1 MSLKLIMGMALAT
14 VASTPVLAAKEDEG
28 KRRFTTAMML
38 GSQQLRPTDI
48 AREIARAKAEEEKKN
63 KKSEPLTLKSLLRK
77 AENATLNYIA
87 ERQATTRQDPSLDN
101 RSSPTPNSTTYRNV
115 TFPQGDISFA
125 DEVVSFRPGRPNP
138 TEPHLGAQNA
148 LGVPDWLA
156 GKNNCQIQSDCTFVS
171 LGSGGELVVR
181 FTDNVL
187 TGSGDSEIDLWIME
201 VGPDVEDMTV
211 DISTDGVNW
220 QSVGAV
226 GGGKSGVDIDAYG
239 FGPETAFTYVRLT
252 DDPNKGGRTG
262 PTPGAD
268 IDAIG
273 AISTRAG
280 SATGCTCP

>member
-1 MSLKLIMGMALAT
+1 MSLKVILGLM
-14 VASTPVLAAKEDEG
+14 LAAPAGTPLVAAEETTVLLSASAEAQSLG
-28 KRRFTTAMML
+28 KR
-38 GSQQLRPTDI
+38 LRGIGRRIADEVESSVDQK
-48 AREIARAKAEEEKKN
+48 AREVTRCAFDDQQCIRDAQRRGDDVQLEQAK
-63 KKSEPLTLKSLLRK
+63 
-77 AENATLNYIA
+77 
-87 ERQATTRQDPSLDN
+87 PSG
-101 RSSPTPNSTTYRNV
+101 SVGTTYRNV

-125 DEVVSFRPGRPNP
+125 DEVVSFRPGTPKP

-156 GKNNCQIQSDCTFVS
+156 GKNNCRTQSECSFVS

-211 DISTDGVNW
+211 DISTDGINW
-220 QSVGAV
+220 RSVGAI

-262 PTPGAD
+262 PTAGAD
-268 IDAIG
+268 VDAIG

-280 SATGCTCP
+280 TATGCTCP

>member
-1 MSLKLIMGMALAT
+1 MSMKLIMGLALAT
-14 VASTPVLAAKEDEG
+14 MASTPLLAAEERSALFSINAEAQSLG
-28 KRRFTTAMML
+28 KRLKGIGRRIANEVED
-38 GSQQLRPTDI
+38 SVDQK
-48 AREIARAKAEEEKKN
+48 AREVTRCAFDDQKCIRDAQRRGDDVQLEQAKPMEAGG
-63 KKSEPLTLKSLLRK
+63 
-77 AENATLNYIA
+77 
-87 ERQATTRQDPSLDN
+87 
-101 RSSPTPNSTTYRNV
+101 TTYRNV

-125 DEVVSFRPGRPNP
+125 DEVVSFRPGTPNP

-156 GKNNCQIQSDCTFVS
+156 GKNNCRTQSECSFVS

-220 QSVGAV
+220 RSVGAI

-262 PTPGAD
+262 PTAGAD
-268 IDAIG
+268 VDAIG

-280 SATGCTCP
+280 TTTGCTCP